1 MAFERQ
7 GEGASCRVRLRTAVG
22 GAACALL
29 LVLLVWLAAPGPDP
43 ARAAATPSAAGNTG
57 KQLNRA
63 LDRVIAQKNG
73 PPGVAVLINR
83 GSRSHLFRR
92 GVANVKTG
100 AKITRRQH
108 FRIASVSKAFN
119 GGVILSLA
127 NQGKLRLT
135 DRLGKWV
142 PNLLPKAR
150 KATIGQV
157 LHHTGGLPD
166 YIKDKRFLKVLT
178 RNPHARMSP
187 RKILGFIKQKPLR
200 FRPGSRYEYS
210 DTDNIV
216 AGIVAQKVSGKSY
229 PRLLRQLGNRAG
241 GLPGTS
247 LPNGLRMPKPFMP
260 GYVVEPGNPPLNQ
273 TFAMN
278 PALAWAS
285 GGMVSTLPDLGR
297 YFRAYVGGRLFGP
310 RIIRAQ
316 RRWVKGGGG
325 PPGPGSNSAGLSLYR
340 YHTKCGTVYGHT
352 GNYPGYRL
360 FVAATANGRRSVAWV
375 TNVQTVAGF
384 PVPGSN
390 RISKVMDRSQVA
402 AVCHMMR

>member
-1 MAFERQ
+1 MISTRRYATLSGTSPRNV
-7 GEGASCRVRLRTAVG
+7 AAV
-22 GAACALL
+22 AALALL
-29 LVLLVWLAAPGPDP
+29 ALVLMLP
-43 ARAAATPSAAGNTG
+43 AAGNAAGAVTTRTAMIPSAVTA

-63 LDRVIAQKNG
+63 LNRVIAEKNG
-73 PPGVAVLINR
+73 PPGVAVLVNR
-83 GSRSHLFRR
+83 GSKSRLFRR

-108 FRIASVSKAFN
+108 FRIASISKAFN

-127 NQGKLRLT
+127 SQGKLRLR

-157 LHHTGGLPD
+157 LHHTAGLPD
-166 YIKDKRFLKVLT
+166 YIHDKRFKKAFEKNFHQYM
-178 RNPHARMSP
+178 RP
-187 RKILGFIKQKPLR
+187 RQLVSFVKKKPLR
-200 FRPGSRYEYS
+200 FKPGSRYEYS

-216 AGIVAQKVSGKSY
+216 AGIVAQKVTGKRY
-229 PRLLRQLGNRAG
+229 RKLLRQLGRRAG
-241 GLPGTS
+241 GLSGTS

-260 GYVVEPGNPPLNQ
+260 GYVVEPGKAPLDQ

-297 YFRAYVGGRLFGP
+297 YFRAYVGGRLFSP
-310 RIIRAQ
+310 RIAREQ
-316 RRWVKGGGG
+316 RDWVKGGGG
-325 PPGPGSNSAGLSLYR
+325 PPGPGRNSAGLSLYR
-340 YHTKCGTVYGHT
+340 YRTKCGTVYGHT

-360 FVAATANGRRSVAWV
+360 FAAATANGRRSLVWV
-375 TNVQTVAGF
+375 TNVQTVAKF
-384 PVPGSN
+384 PVPGSD
-390 RISKVMDRSQVA
+390 RISRVMDRSQTA
-402 AVCHMMR
+402 AVCHMLR